1 VFATVPNLLLTPHVA
16 GNTRESVDRVAR
28 TIVEQVMTVLAG

>member
-1 VFATVPNLLLTPHVA
+1 VFAAVPNLLLTPHVA

-28 TIVEQVMTVLAG
+28 TIVEKVMTALSG